1 MSRHYSFNHQ
11 FIGLTLA
18 LLAFGLVMLTSASQ
32 VIGLDD
38 FKDPFY
44 YIKHQLIFG
53 VLPGLLC
60 MILASHIPYRL
71 YEKYAIAIFAGTVI
85 LLILIFIPGI
95 GFTHAGAS
103 RWLAVL
109 GISVQPSEIMKLA
122 LVIFL
127 SSWFAKRK
135 DKTNDFYYTFVPFL
149 LILGAVSLLI
159 ALQPDLGTLGVVI
172 AIAISIYWIAEMRR
186 THLLIFVFVI
196 ILGFGILIK
205 AAPYRL
211 SRISAYLNPREDQ
224 LGASYQINQSLIGIG
239 SGGILGRGIGQSKQK
254 YHYLPE
260 VAGDSIF
267 AVIAEELGFIGTS
280 GFIIFYLYFIIHGFR
295 LGKRALNPFGKYMIC
310 GIMSWFASQ
319 MLINIGAMVGLLP
332 LTGLPLPFVSYGSS
346 ALIVTLSGIGVVM
359 NVSISKKS

>member
-1 MSRHYSFNHQ
+1 
-11 FIGLTLA
+11 
-18 LLAFGLVMLTSASQ
+18 MLTSASQ

-38 FKDPFY
+38 FNDPFY

-85 LLILIFIPGI
+85 LLILIFMPGI